1 MKMQDNNLNL
11 LTSRIIEAAISV
23 HTELGPGLLES
34 VYSAAMVVELDLMGI
49 DAKSEIS
56 VPVYYRGNKISDEGF
71 RMDLL
76 VEDTIIVELKS
87 VDIIKPI
94 HKKQLLT
101 YLKLS
106 HKPLGLLIN
115 FNNRLLKDGIV
126 RIANSP
132 QGDVT

>member
-1 MKMQDNNLNL
+1 MLDNNFTL

-34 VYSAAMVVELDLMGI
+34 VYSAAMVIELSLMGI
-49 DAKSEIS
+49 DAKSEIA
-56 VPVYYRGNKISDEGF
+56 VPVFYRGNKIADEGF

-76 VEDTIIVELKS
+76 VEDTVIVELKS
-87 VDIIKPI
+87 VDTIKPV

-126 RIANSP
+126 RIVNSP
-132 QGDVT
+132 HGDAA

>member
-1 MKMQDNNLNL
+1 MQDSNLNL
-11 LTSRIIEAAISV
+11 LTSRIIEAAVNV

>member
-1 MKMQDNNLNL
+1 MQDSNLNL
-11 LTSRIIEAAISV
+11 LTSRIIEAAINV

>member
-1 MKMQDNNLNL
+1 MQDSNLNL
-11 LTSRIIEAAISV
+11 LTSRIIEAAINV

-132 QGDVT
+132 Q

>member
-1 MKMQDNNLNL
+1 MQDGNLNL
-11 LTSRIIEAAISV
+11 LTSRIIEAAINV

>member
-1 MKMQDNNLNL
+1 MKMQDSNLNL

-34 VYSAAMVVELDLMGI
+34 VYSAAMVIELELMGI

-56 VPVYYRGNKISDEGF
+56 VPVYYRGNKIADEGF

-132 QGDVT
+132 Q

>member
-1 MKMQDNNLNL
+1 MQDSKLNL
-11 LTSRIIEAAISV
+11 LTSRIIEAAINV

-76 VEDTIIVELKS
+76 VEDTIIVEMKS
-87 VDIIKPI
+87 VDIIKPV

-132 QGDVT
+132 Q

>member
-1 MKMQDNNLNL
+1 MLDNNFTL

-34 VYSAAMVVELDLMGI
+34 VYSAAMVIELSLMGI
-49 DAKSEIS
+49 DAKNEIA
-56 VPVYYRGNKISDEGF
+56 VPVFYRGNKIADEGF

-76 VEDTIIVELKS
+76 VEDTVIVELKS
-87 VDIIKPI
+87 VDTIKPV

-126 RIANSP
+126 RIVNSP
-132 QGDVT
+132 HGDAA

>member
-1 MKMQDNNLNL
+1 MQDNNFTL

-34 VYSAAMVVELDLMGI
+34 VYSAAMVIELSLMGI
-49 DAKSEIS
+49 DAKSEIA
-56 VPVYYRGNKISDEGF
+56 VPVFYRGNKIADEGF

-76 VEDTIIVELKS
+76 VEDTVIVELKS
-87 VDIIKPI
+87 VDTIKPV

-126 RIANSP
+126 RIVNSP
-132 QGDVT
+132 HGDAA

>member
-56 VPVYYRGNKISDEGF
+56 VSVYYRGNKISDEGF

-87 VDIIKPI
+87 VDS
-94 HKKQLLT
+94 T
-101 YLKLS
+101 LK
-106 HKPLGLLIN
+106 GLWAFSVDYDTRVI
-115 FNNRLLKDGIV
+115 FSFLKDDEVLPIDIGSHDEV
-126 RIANSP
+126 Y
-132 QGDVT
+132 

>member
-1 MKMQDNNLNL
+1 MQDSNLNL
-11 LTSRIIEAAISV
+11 LTSRIIEAAINV

-34 VYSAAMVVELDLMGI
+34 VYSAAMVVELGLMGI

-56 VPVYYRGNKISDEGF
+56 VPVFYRGNKVSDEGF

-76 VEDTIIVELKS
+76 VENTIIVELKS

-115 FNNRLLKDGIV
+115 FNNRLLKEGIV

-132 QGDVT
+132 HGDAA

>member
-1 MKMQDNNLNL
+1 MQDSNLNL
-11 LTSRIIEAAISV
+11 LTSRIIEAAINV

-115 FNNRLLKDGIV
+115 FNNRLLKEGIV

-132 QGDVT
+132 R